1 MSVGRSWNVTMQ
13 RRQSC
18 NAARQPA
25 NPATITQYPN
35 KFNEVL
41 LMLNCT
47 NIYHTLYDSVCGISR
62 LAHE

>member
-1 MSVGRSWNVTMQ
+1 MQ

-18 NAARQPA
+18 NAAQQPA